1 MIRRL
6 TQALAWSL
14 ATGAATTLTW
24 WGVHSVMAGT
34 AYDLPRALPVAGSPE
49 LLSSATQRP
58 EEPDSASPGAV
69 GSPPGGSSSPS
80 SAHPSHQASPPPAP
94 SASAPASQHSSD
106 SSTANDRTGASKS
119 PGTSDS
125 SGDVR
130 SYTSSGGR
138 AVFDLGAT
146 SAELVS
152 ATPADGWQM
161 RVWKQ
166 PEWIRVTFTQGQR
179 SVSVFCTWNGHSPTV
194 EMDDH

>member
-58 EEPDSASPGAV
+58 EEPDPGSPGTGQSPGSPSPAHASGSASP
-69 GSPPGGSSSPS
+69 PSSPS
-80 SAHPSHQASPPPAP
+80 PSA
-94 SASAPASQHSSD
+94 SASAPASRPSSG
-106 SSTANDRTGASKS
+106 SSESSVSSGSS
-119 PGTSDS
+119 GS

-138 AVFDLGAT
+138 VVFDLGAT

-152 ATPADGWQM
+152 AAPADGWQM

-166 PEWIRVTFTQGQR
+166 PEWIRVTFTKGQR
-179 SVSVFCTWNGHSPTV
+179 SVSVFCTWNGHKPTV
-194 EMDDH
+194 EVDDS

>member
-14 ATGAATTLTW
+14 ATGAATALTW

-34 AYDLPRALPVAGSPE
+34 AYDPPRALPVAGSPE

-58 EEPDSASPGAV
+58 EEPGSTSRGAVHRSPG
-69 GSPPGGSSSPS
+69 GGSSGPS
-80 SAHPSHQASPPPAP
+80 SAHPSGSASSPSSPSTAPASPP
-94 SASAPASQHSSD
+94 SRSSRAPAGSADSTGSS
-106 SSTANDRTGASKS
+106 A
-119 PGTSDS
+119 S

-138 AVFDLGAT
+138 AVFDLGVT

-166 PEWIRVTFTQGQR
+166 PEWIRVTFTEGQR
-179 SVSVFCTWNGHSPTV
+179 SVSVFCTWNGHRPSV
-194 EMDDH
+194 EVDDH

>member
-34 AYDLPRALPVAGSPE
+34 AYDPPRALPVAGSPE

-58 EEPDSASPGAV
+58 EEPDSASPGADR
-69 GSPPGGSSSPS
+69 SPGGGSSSPS
-80 SAHPSHQASPPPAP
+80 PAHPPESSSPPSSSSP
-94 SASAPASQHSSD
+94 SSSAPASPPSSASNESAG
-106 SSTANDRTGASKS
+106 SSGSS
-119 PGTSDS
+119 GS

-130 SYTSSGGR
+130 SYTASGGR
-138 AVFDLGAT
+138 VVFDLGAT
-146 SAELVS
+146 SAGLVS

-166 PEWIRVTFTQGQR
+166 SEWIRVTFTQGQR
-179 SVSVFCTWNGHSPTV
+179 SVSVFCTWNGHRPSV
-194 EMDDH
+194 EVDDH

>member
-58 EEPDSASPGAV
+58 EEADSASPGA
-69 GSPPGGSSSPS
+69 GQPPEGGSSSPAHS
-80 SAHPSHQASPPPAP
+80 SRSASPPSSVP
-94 SASAPASQHSSD
+94 SHSAPGPASPPSSG
-106 SSTANDRTGASKS
+106 SS
-119 PGTSDS
+119 GTSGTSGS

-138 AVFDLGAT
+138 VVFELGAT
-146 SAELVS
+146 SAGLVS
-152 ATPADGWQM
+152 ATPADGYQM
-161 RVWKQ
+161 QVWKQ

-179 SVSVFCTWNGHSPTV
+179 SVSVFCTWNGHKPSV
-194 EMDDH
+194 QVDDS